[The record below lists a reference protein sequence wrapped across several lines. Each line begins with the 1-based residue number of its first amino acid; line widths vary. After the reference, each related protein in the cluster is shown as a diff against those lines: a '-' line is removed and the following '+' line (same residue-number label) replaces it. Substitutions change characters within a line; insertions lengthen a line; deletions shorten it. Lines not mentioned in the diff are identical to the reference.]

1 MPPPF
6 GAREVAAMSLT
17 TDAGEATVKAAC
29 ALFDVSRAAFY
40 AARKAPVVALASTR
54 SPGRPRGVPAHEL
67 LAGIRRVLDR
77 QPGWGHRKVWA
88 TLRREGLRASRRRVW
103 AVMRAHGEV
112 QEAHAPRPT
121 ERRRGQVVVPE
132 PNRRFATDLTT
143 VWTRRCG
150 LVAVVLTVDCGCRS
164 VLDVTA
170 TKSQE
175 SGPVLASV
183 DRALEA
189 AFGTPEQVPE
199 GVELRSD
206 HGSQYTGADAAT
218 LTARWGVL
226 HTFAPVGRPTGN
238 AVAERTIQTM
248 KIECLWLEEFEDVEA
263 VQRALDAWKRSFNEE
278 RPHQS
283 LNWKTPSEVRAQKLA
298 TPLRMAS

>member
-1 MPPPF
+1 
-6 GAREVAAMSLT
+6 MSLT

-29 ALFDVSRAAFY
+29 ALFDVSRAAFC

-77 QPGWGHRKVWA
+77 QPGWGHRNVWA

-189 AFGTPEQVPE
+189 AFGTPELVPE

-206 HGSQYTGADAAT
+206 HGSQYTGADAAA
-218 LTARWGVL
+218 LTARWGVM
-226 HTFAPVGRPTGN
+226 HTFAPADRPAT
-238 AVAERTIQTM
+238 
-248 KIECLWLEEFEDVEA
+248 
-263 VQRALDAWKRSFNEE
+263 RS
-278 RPHQS
+278 
-283 LNWKTPSEVRAQKLA
+283 PSARS
-298 TPLRMAS
+298 RR